1 MRETRE
7 IDARQRVAIVAP
19 NWLGDAVMSLPA
31 INMLATA
38 SRLSV
43 LTSPY
48 VARVFLHQPGIEEI
62 HVDPRGGR
70 GRRIVARTR
79 SLRSVW
85 PRAAAIFPPSFS
97 SVLPVF
103 LSGVPRRIGFR
114 ADGRGAMLTH
124 ALPLPSREVHLVD
137 SYLELSRAVL
147 RDLGIDG
154 GPPSRARLHVGDS
167 ERASMRRHIA
177 GIADGGYVVVV
188 PGAAFG
194 PAKSWPEERYRA
206 LCAELVG
213 SVGVVLTGSRG
224 DRDVCERIARSV
236 PGVISLAG
244 ETSLGEMF
252 ALVEGACAVV
262 ANDSGAPHVAA
273 ALEVPCVVL
282 FGSTSPAWT
291 APRGEDVRVLQH
303 KVHCNPCFRRT
314 CPTQLECFN
323 GIAVDEVHSAVVE
336 ILARARKKAGAGNEG
351 SRIES
356 RHGA

>member
-1 MRETRE
+1 MRESRE
-7 IDARQRVAIVAP
+7 KDARQRVSIVAP

-38 SRLSV
+38 SSLSV
-43 LTSPY
+43 VASPY
-48 VARVFLHQPGIEEI
+48 VSRVFLHQPGIEEI
-62 HVDPRGGR
+62 HVDPHGGR
-70 GRRIVARTR
+70 GRRIVARVR
-79 SLRSVW
+79 SLRSIS
-85 PRAAAIFPPSFS
+85 PRGAAIFPPSFS
-97 SVLPVF
+97 SVLPAF
-103 LSGVPRRIGFR
+103 LAGVPRRTGFR
-114 ADGRGAMLTH
+114 ADGRAAFLTA
-124 ALPLPSREVHLVD
+124 ALPLPSRDVHLVD
-137 SYLELSRAVL
+137 SYLELARAAL
-147 RDLGIDG
+147 GDLGVES
-154 GPPSRARLHVGDS
+154 GPSSVARLHVAEN
-167 ERASMRRHIA
+167 ERMSIRNRIA
-177 GIADGGYVVVV
+177 GMINDGYVVVV

-213 SVGVVLTGSRG
+213 SIGVVLTGSRG
-224 DRDVCERIARSV
+224 DRDVCERIARAV

-252 ALVEGACAVV
+252 ALVEGARAVV

-273 ALEVPCVVL
+273 ALNVPCVVL

-291 APRGEDVRVLQH
+291 APRGGDVHILQH

-323 GIAVDEVHSAVVE
+323 GIAVDEVRSAVVE
-336 ILARARKKAGAGNEG
+336 ILGRARKKAGAGDEG